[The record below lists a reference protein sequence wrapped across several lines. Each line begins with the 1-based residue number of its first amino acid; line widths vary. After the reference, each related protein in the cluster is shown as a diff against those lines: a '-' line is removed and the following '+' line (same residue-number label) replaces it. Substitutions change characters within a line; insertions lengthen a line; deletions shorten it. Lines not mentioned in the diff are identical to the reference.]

1 MSEPS
6 ASPSTVGNEVGPQCP
21 PLFCSKRLALQ
32 APHAQGWC
40 LSPTVELS
48 KIDGTRSRRAAPLF
62 QYDTKPGGPFLQI
75 KHFLPT
81 PAAQPLTVLSCGWEH
96 STPVTPGMPAG
107 WPAAAMHALVAS
119 NRLDFSQSFH
129 KLSPLPQICRS

>member
-1 MSEPS
+1 MEPDLDERPHFFS
-6 ASPSTVGNEVGPQCP
+6 MTPNRAIRSYKANISSP
-21 PLFCSKRLALQ
+21 L
-32 APHAQGWC
+32 
-40 LSPTVELS
+40 
-48 KIDGTRSRRAAPLF
+48 
-62 QYDTKPGGPFLQI
+62 
-75 KHFLPT
+75 

-107 WPAAAMHALVAS
+107 WPAAAMHALLAS